1 MSEQAEQAELTR
13 KARTQD
19 LRESEPVHEQ
29 YADWDESLL
38 STKNIPAREGY
49 SQRWVR
55 STVKGEQDQA
65 NLQRKFNQGWR
76 PRLLSTIPKGQF
88 VAHVDF
94 MGQEVIGIHGSILM
108 EIPTELLNRHKKRV
122 REATNLQSQSV
133 KSNFLN
139 SRDQNERGD
148 ARLSFEETSR
158 TQRGRIAAVDD

>member
-1 MSEQAEQAELTR
+1 MAEAELTR
-13 KARTQD
+13 KTRTQD

-55 STVKGEQDQA
+55 STVKGDQDQA

-88 VAHVDF
+88 VAHIDF
-94 MGQEVIGIHGSILM
+94 QGQEVVGVHGMFLM
-108 EIPTELLNRHKKRV
+108 EIPTPLLERHKKRV
-122 REATNLQSQSV
+122 REATDLQAQSV
-133 KSNFLN
+133 RSNFLN
-139 SRDQNERGD
+139 SRYPNDRGD
-148 ARLSFEETSR
+148 AQLAFEETSR